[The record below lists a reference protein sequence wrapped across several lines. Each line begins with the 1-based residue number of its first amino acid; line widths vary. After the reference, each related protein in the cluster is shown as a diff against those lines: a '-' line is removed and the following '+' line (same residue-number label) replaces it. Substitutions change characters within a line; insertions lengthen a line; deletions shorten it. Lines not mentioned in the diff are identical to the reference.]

1 MVFSSSGEERRL
13 VMSTKMGFW
22 RWALASTAIL
32 IATGTAGARVIDP
45 TGVTTQEPAGIVL
58 YPRLKV
64 DLNTCV
70 PEGGTFPGTCSLTPT
85 VSCSDDDDCQNTCV
99 VGPGTCSLTP
109 VITCSLDAECPG
121 AAIDTIVQLTN
132 TSEFLTKVVCFY
144 TNTNSHCSNAPDRIC
159 TDANFRDVCPRGGL
173 CRQDW
178 VETDFHL
185 TLTKRQ
191 PISWSVNDGLSALPL
206 NSIPGQGNPPQF
218 NEGNIPPVG
227 EIPFTG
233 ELICIEVDI
242 STELPSDRNDYKGE
256 ATIVKTIRAD
266 IDANKYN
273 AIGIKAI
280 EGRQTDPPGVLNIGG
295 PDAEYGV
302 FNDTVDPPRF
312 GGCPNVITLN
322 HFFDGANVV
331 THDDLVQGSVN
342 SELTIV
348 PCQRDYLTQT
358 FNGPDITVQFL
369 VFNEFEQRFST
380 STKVSCYKE
389 VRLSDIGDALQPG
402 PANDQFSIFNVG
414 VEGTITG
421 MSRLRS
427 VAGPNID
434 GYDGRTILALLTENW
449 AAGRCLSA
457 PAMTE
462 TAGVEPIEPEVTL
475 CATQAD
481 CDSLDPGTTCM
492 NPFIKTT
499 SANPQFQG
507 SRLQGDRITIPV
519 P

>member
-1 MVFSSSGEERRL
+1 LGR
-13 VMSTKMGFW
+13 
-22 RWALASTAIL
+22 
-32 IATGTAGARVIDP
+32 
-45 TGVTTQEPAGIVL
+45 
-58 YPRLKV
+58 
-64 DLNTCV
+64 
-70 PEGGTFPGTCSLTPT
+70 
-85 VSCSDDDDCQNTCV
+85 
-99 VGPGTCSLTP
+99 
-109 VITCSLDAECPG
+109 
-121 AAIDTIVQLTN
+121 
-132 TSEFLTKVVCFY
+132 
-144 TNTNSHCSNAPDRIC
+144 
-159 TDANFRDVCPRGGL
+159 
-173 CRQDW
+173 
-178 VETDFHL
+178 
-185 TLTKRQ
+185 
-191 PISWSVNDGLSALPL
+191 
-206 NSIPGQGNPPQF
+206 SIG
-218 NEGNIPPVG
+218 
-227 EIPFTG
+227 
-233 ELICIEVDI
+233 
-242 STELPSDRNDYKGE
+242 
-256 ATIVKTIRAD
+256 
-266 IDANKYN
+266 
-273 AIGIKAI
+273 
-280 EGRQTDPPGVLNIGG
+280 
-295 PDAEYGV
+295 
-302 FNDTVDPPRF
+302 PRF

-331 THDDLVQGSVN
+331 THDNEVEGKVE

-449 AAGRCLSA
+449 AAGRCLAEPGTSGA
-457 PAMTE
+457 
-462 TAGVEPIEPEVTL
+462 AGVGPIDPELTL

-481 CDSLDPGTTCM
+481 CDSLEPGTTCT